1 MAIPTL
7 GGFIWHHQW
16 NAPGEGPYSIVA
28 KLIHANAIPASRLK
42 EVIYWKGT
50 EGANLLMPKP
60 KQSLD
65 ERSASLARLIHD
77 SSLFSSLR
85 YQHLKLA
92 NDQALRYCCKCM
104 STGFQAAIAQ
114 IEGFDEC
121 PIHKEPHLSICKR
134 CGASTPPYYLGNK
147 DRLPKFS
154 CRQCGFPFG
163 GSVLIERRLDAWRPP
178 DELHRLNWI
187 HTWLRKINDH
197 QNIDGTLTSTW
208 NTTPFLEEGE
218 DHYWRRAVFALLCR
232 LFPDPIICPPKS
244 VRNLS
249 VFGPFPFNL
258 SFPRPSKYE
267 SVNPSKLLRH
277 LPWGCKFE
285 DHRLK
290 LRMPSFGVLVPDD
303 PSVPPSIHAKII
315 FHAQFEHL
323 NYDLDD
329 WGFGTWLS
337 SRAIVEV
344 LDDRYHRVAFKG
356 FEDKTFVKAILEATL
371 MAAERIAN
379 EWNRLLLGMSRS
391 DTTRI
396 NDEWLTACTRWASRL
411 GCWREQGYFPIGL
424 ILARDNTSQERAIYL
439 AVA

>member
-16 NAPGEGPYSIVA
+16 GAPGEGPYSIVA
-28 KLIHANAIPASRLK
+28 KLINANAIPASRLK
-42 EVIYWKGT
+42 KVIYWKDT
-50 EGANLLMPKP
+50 EGANLLMPRP
-60 KQSLD
+60 KQSLN
-65 ERSASLARLIHD
+65 ERSASFARLIRD
-77 SSLFSSLR
+77 SSLISVLNC
-85 YQHLKLA
+85 QNIKLA

-104 STGFQAAIAQ
+104 SSGFQAAIAQ

-134 CGASTPPYYLGNK
+134 CGASSPPYYLGNK
-147 DRLPKFS
+147 DRLPRFS
-154 CRQCGFPFG
+154 CRQCGYPFG
-163 GSVLIERRLDAWRPP
+163 GNVLIERRLDAWRPP
-178 DELHRLNWI
+178 DGFHRLDLI
-187 HTWLRKINDH
+187 HEWLRKINNY

-208 NTTPFLEEGE
+208 NTTLFLEDEE
-218 DHYWRRAVFALLCR
+218 DLYWRRTVFALFCR
-232 LFPDPIICPPKS
+232 LVPDPNIQPPKS
-244 VRNLS
+244 VHNLS
-249 VFGPFPFNL
+249 VFGPFTFNL

-267 SVNPSKLLRH
+267 TVNPSKLLRH
-277 LPWGCKFE
+277 LPWRCKFE
-285 DHRLK
+285 DHRQK

-303 PSVPPSIHAKII
+303 PAFPPSIHAKLI

-323 NYDLDD
+323 NYSLDD
-329 WGFGTWLS
+329 WGFGIWLS

-344 LDDRYHRVAFKG
+344 LDERYRRAAFKG

-379 EWNRLLLGMSRS
+379 EWNRCLRGMSS
-391 DTTRI
+391 TDTARI

-411 GCWREQGYFPIGL
+411 GRWREHGYFPIGL
-424 ILARDNTSQERAIYL
+424 ILAKDKSSLERVIYL